1 MLYAPEVYG
10 GIECFNVR
18 LKVISLKITWLA
30 KILEDRDCTSLSIG
44 RFFLQNFDKSFKGLN
59 VITTKVKNSK
69 NDNIPVFYQDM
80 PSYGENLAVLKTC

>member
-10 GIECFNVR
+10 GIGYFGVR
-18 LKVISLKITWLA
+18 LKARSLKIKWLA

-44 RFFLQNFDKSFKGLN
+44 RFFLQIFDKSFKGLN
-59 VITTKVKNSK
+59 VITTNLKNIK

-80 PSYGENLAVLKTC
+80 VRT